1 LNCDPDSRRETGGDF
16 VGKWLDYVSEAAK
29 AIIAV
34 AGRITA
40 VVDDRRSSLDH
51 APVLSLN

>member
-1 LNCDPDSRRETGGDF
+1 M
-16 VGKWLDYVSEAAK
+16 GKWLDYVSEAAK